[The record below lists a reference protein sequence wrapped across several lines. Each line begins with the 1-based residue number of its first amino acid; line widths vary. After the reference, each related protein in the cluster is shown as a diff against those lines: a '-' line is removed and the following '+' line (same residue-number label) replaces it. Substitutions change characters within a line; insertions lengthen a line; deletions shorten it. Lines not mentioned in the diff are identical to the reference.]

1 MKLGQTISIQDFV
14 KYAPLGLQAK
24 SVINPRVLLYYN
36 LKQYNELRDP
46 STTCIDATETY
57 VGTFIPGFIVSMPD
71 YSIVQHLGVAWCR
84 FETNDYVISKLPTK
98 LLKRTPL

>member
-36 LKQYNELRDP
+36 LKQYNELRDL
-46 STTCIDATETY
+46 STTCIATTEAY
-57 VGTFIPGFIVSMPD
+57 VGTFIPGFIFSMPD
-71 YSIVQHLGVAWCR
+71 YSIVQHLGAAWSR
-84 FETNDYVISKLPTK
+84 FETNEYVISKLPTK

>member
-36 LKQYNELRDP
+36 LKQYNELRD
-46 STTCIDATETY
+46 TDILHVRGNRNLRRYFHT
-57 VGTFIPGFIVSMPD
+57 
-71 YSIVQHLGVAWCR
+71 R
-84 FETNDYVISKLPTK
+84 FHI
-98 LLKRTPL
+98 

>member
-1 MKLGQTISIQDFV
+1 MKLGKTISIKDFV

-36 LKQYNELRDP
+36 LKQYNELRELN
-46 STTCIDATETY
+46 TLYVRATESY
-57 VGTFIPGFIVSMPD
+57 VGTFIPGFVFSISD
-71 YSIVQHLGVAWCR
+71 YNIVQRLGAAWSR
-84 FETNDYVISKLPTK
+84 FETNEYIISKLPTI

>member
-1 MKLGQTISIQDFV
+1 MKLGQTISLQDFV

-36 LKQYNELRDP
+36 LKQYNELRDL
-46 STTCIDATETY
+46 SIAVTETY
-57 VGTFIPGFIVSMPD
+57 VGTFIPGFIFSMPD
-71 YSIVQHLGVAWCR
+71 YSIVQRLGAAWSR
-84 FETNDYVISKLPTK
+84 FETNEYAISKLPTK

>member
-36 LKQYNELRDP
+36 LKQYNELRD
-46 STTCIDATETY
+46 TLHVRATETY
-57 VGTFIPGFIVSMPD
+57 VGTFIPGFIFSMPN
-71 YSIVQHLGVAWCR
+71 YNIVQRLGAAWSR
-84 FETNDYVISKLPTK
+84 FETNEYVISKLPTK
-98 LLKRTPL
+98 LLKRTVL